1 MQPSEAKSL
10 YAQLGGY
17 DAIAAVANNLV
28 SRVRTDERLGRFWA
42 HRGEDGIQRE
52 IQLLVDFLCS
62 SAGGPVLYTGR
73 NMKTSHKGMRIS
85 EDDWSALLSHLNA
98 TLDHFAVP
106 ASQKAAVIGFIN
118 STKNDVV
125 EA

>member
-28 SRVRTDERLGRFWA
+28 SHVRTDGWAGSA
-42 HRGEDGIQRE
+42 HRGEDSIQRE

-62 SAGGPVLYTGR
+62 SADGPVLYTGR
-73 NMKTSHKGMRIS
+73 DMKTSHKGMRIS
-85 EDDWSALLSHLNA
+85 EEDWSALLSHVNA

-106 ASQKAAVIGFIN
+106 APQKLAVIGFIS
-118 STKNDVV
+118 STKSDLVV
-125 EA
+125 A